1 MANTNT
7 NTDTVTIRVL
17 DKEYQVHCPP
27 DEQGALTQSAQLL
40 DTRMRDIRKS
50 GNVIGLERIAVM
62 AALNLAYDL
71 MTAESRTRSDDSSQ
85 RELKRLDRKLTKVL
99 NDLERPSA
107 E

>member
-1 MANTNT
+1 MANT

-27 DEQGALTQSAQLL
+27 DEQGALTQSARLL

-71 MTAESRTRSDDSSQ
+71 MTAESRTRADDSSQ